1 MHCLDLTTHRDLS
14 EGEDAETEV
23 ASEDDV
29 TPRAAISNDDL
40 DDAWMYRKTGEKA
53 NADVGAKVENDPIK
67 LYLIRATREIA
78 QGNDSCCRL
87 LVYVPV
93 LYRSHGLKLTIDTIS
108 VM

>member
-1 MHCLDLTTHRDLS
+1 MHCQDLTTHRDLS

-29 TPRAAISNDDL
+29 TPRAAISNDEL
-40 DDAWMYRKTGEKA
+40 DDAWMYRKTGERA
-53 NADVGAKVENDPIK
+53 NADVGANVENDPIK

-87 LVYVPV
+87 LVYVFS
-93 LYRSHGLKLTIDTIS
+93 LYCTEAVALS
-108 VM
+108 

>member
-1 MHCLDLTTHRDLS
+1 M
-14 EGEDAETEV
+14 ETEV

-87 LVYVPV
+87 LVYVFS
-93 LYRSHGLKLTIDTIS
+93 LYCTEAMALS
-108 VM
+108 